1 MTGAGF
7 LVKPWKKES
16 RSNAKIAM
24 ITQNDQ
30 DSSRVILLAE
40 DRDDDSM
47 LIQLAFQ
54 KTGLPHLL
62 FQVGTGNEVVDYL
75 EGARSFSNR
84 SRFPSPD
91 LLLLDLKMPRMDGFD
106 VLAWLRQTPEKA
118 GLPVVVLSGSD
129 RAEDKAMA
137 VKLGARDYYVKSADP
152 QQTKSQLLEI
162 CSRWLDQNSL
172 AT

>member
-1 MTGAGF
+1 M
-7 LVKPWKKES
+7 
-16 RSNAKIAM
+16 N
-24 ITQNDQ
+24 TQNDQ

-40 DRDDDSM
+40 DRDDDST
-47 LIQLAFQ
+47 LIRLAFQ
-54 KTGLPHLL
+54 KTGLPHHL

-84 SRFPSPD
+84 EQFPSPD

-106 VLAWLRQTPEKA
+106 VLAWLRQTPDQA

-137 VKLGARDYYVKSADP
+137 SKLGARDYYVKSTDP
-152 QQTKSQLLEI
+152 QQTKNQLLQI
-162 CSRWLDQNSL
+162 CSQWL
-172 AT
+172 